1 VDGLMTYKLKN
12 KKLQLLKT
20 SLNPLTRMRNKQP
33 SRTKDIILYGVV
45 TGLVAGLFHWIVEW
59 L

>member
-1 VDGLMTYKLKN
+1 MAYKLK
-12 KKLQLLKT
+12 KKKIQLLKT
-20 SLNPLTRMRNKQP
+20 SLNPLTRMRNRQP
-33 SRTKDIILYGVV
+33 NRTKDIILYGVV

>member
-1 VDGLMTYKLKN
+1 MAYKLK
-12 KKLQLLKT
+12 KKKIQLLKT
-20 SLNPLTRMRNKQP
+20 SLNPLTRMRNRKP

>member
-1 VDGLMTYKLKN
+1 MAYKLK
-12 KKLQLLKT
+12 KKNMQLLKT
-20 SLNPLTRMRNKQP
+20 SLNPLTRMRNRQP

>member
-1 VDGLMTYKLKN
+1 MTYKLKN

-20 SLNPLTRMRNKQP
+20 SLNPLTRMRNRQP

>member
-1 VDGLMTYKLKN
+1 MDYKLKD
-12 KKLQLLKT
+12 KKVQLLKT
-20 SLNPLTRMRNKQP
+20 SINPLTRMRNRQTR
-33 SRTKDIILYGVV
+33 RTKDIILYGVV